1 MTKATS
7 DMAQYLVWLAP
18 AFEHHITQ
26 VEAESEEAAKLEALK
41 TVSPQRLW
49 IVDRVSEVGSD

>member
-1 MTKATS
+1 
-7 DMAQYLVWLAP
+7 MAQYLVWLAP